1 MAQNKGLNR
10 AILKDIQLRY
20 MNVLVQKKV
29 CIWACLGAY
38 FVGSKKRVD

>member
-1 MAQNKGLNR
+1 MAQNRGLNR
-10 AILKDIQLRY
+10 AVFKDYGLRY

-29 CIWACLGAY
+29 CIQACLGAY